1 MTASSAGAGESG
13 IQVFA
18 RFSITGI
25 ETERLGEL
33 DDSVMQ
39 LPFAQ

>member
-1 MTASSAGAGESG
+1 MAASSAGESG

-18 RFSITGI
+18 RFSIVGI

-33 DDSVMQ
+33 NDSVMQ